1 MSDKSSDTF
10 AEFVE
15 VIGELRRKCP
25 WDSVQ
30 THESLKE
37 CLQNETEEVL
47 EGIDLLTREGNAE
60 NLCEELGD
68 LLMQVVLH
76 SVIAEEEELFTLDD
90 VISGISSKMRFR
102 HPKIF
107 SPEDQDAAELSWEE
121 LKKREK
127 ELRQE
132 MRKNV
137 NLPKKP

>member
-1 MSDKSSDTF
+1 MMSGYSRDTF

-15 VIGELRRKCP
+15 VVGELRKKCP

-30 THESLKE
+30 THESLKS
-37 CLQNETEEVL
+37 CLKNETEEVL
-47 EGIDLLTREGNAE
+47 EGIDILSREGSGE

-76 SVIAEEEELFTLDD
+76 SMIAEEEGLFTLDD

-107 SPEDQDAAELSWEE
+107 SPEDKEAASLSWDE
-121 LKKREK
+121 LKQREK
-127 ELRQE
+127 KLR
-132 MRKNV
+132 RKTG
-137 NLPKKP
+137 K